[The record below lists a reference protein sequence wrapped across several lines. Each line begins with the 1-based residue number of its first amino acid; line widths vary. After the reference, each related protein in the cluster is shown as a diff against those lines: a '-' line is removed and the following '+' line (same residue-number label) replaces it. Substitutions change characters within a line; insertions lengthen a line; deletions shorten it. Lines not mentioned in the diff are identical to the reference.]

1 MENTHEDLP
10 MLVLPDSIELGDFR
24 VEGGYLTAEL
34 KLAVCNRA
42 ECLLLF
48 GEPFGDEIG
57 VAVYDAVLDYSA
69 LAVVAERV
77 AAKLNT
83 STGTAVL
90 AMAARGS
97 RQLQRWLPQV
107 RVKLNGAGDKPNG

>member
-1 MENTHEDLP
+1 MATPLA
-10 MLVLPDSIELGDFR
+10 VSDSIEIGDVR
-24 VEGGYLTAEL
+24 VEDGYLTAEL
-34 KLAVCNRA
+34 KLVACNRA

-48 GEPFGDEIG
+48 VEPFGDEIG

-83 STGTAVL
+83 APGTAVL
-90 AMAARGS
+90 AMAAGGS
-97 RQLQRWLPQV
+97 RQIRRWLPQV
-107 RVKLNGAGDKPNG
+107 RVKLNRLGGTSNG

>member
-1 MENTHEDLP
+1 MENTHKDLP
-10 MLVLPDSIELGDFR
+10 MLVVADSIEIGDFR
-24 VEGGYLTAEL
+24 VEGGYLTTEL

-48 GEPFGDEIG
+48 VEPFGDEIG

-69 LAVVAERV
+69 LAVVAEGV

-83 STGTAVL
+83 ATGTAVL
-90 AMAARGS
+90 AMVAGGS
-97 RQLQRWLPQV
+97 RQLRRGLPQV
-107 RVKLNGAGDKPNG
+107 RVKLNRLGGTSNG